1 MEEITLHI
9 GSEEKRE
16 APILKEEED
25 SGALA
30 LDIFEDTDRIIIL
43 APVAGVDESSVE
55 IVLTEDL
62 LTIKGMRPRPD
73 SIPKNAHFFVEE
85 CFWGKF
91 LRSVLLPTAVNSAE
105 ISARLERDILYI
117 DIPKARKAASKIISL
132 KK

>member
-1 MEEITLHI
+1 MTLHI
-9 GSEEKRE
+9 GAEEKRE

-30 LDIFEDTDRIIIL
+30 IDIFEDAEKIIIL
-43 APVAGVDESSVE
+43 APVAGVDEASVE

-62 LTIKGMRPRPD
+62 LSIKGNRPRPD
-73 SIPKNAHFFVEE
+73 SIPKNARFFVEE

-91 LRSVLLPTAVNSAE
+91 SRSVLLPTAVNSAE
-105 ISARLERDILYI
+105 ISARLDRDILYI